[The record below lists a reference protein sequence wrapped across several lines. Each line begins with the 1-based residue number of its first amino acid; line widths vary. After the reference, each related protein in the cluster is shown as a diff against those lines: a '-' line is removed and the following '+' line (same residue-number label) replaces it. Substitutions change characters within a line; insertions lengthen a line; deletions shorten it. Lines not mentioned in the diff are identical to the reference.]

1 MTITIFQKIGRVV
14 LSIFFVYYSV
24 GVYAQTHECGFGI
37 GGSNYSGDIVKLVD
51 IRNFRPAG
59 QLYYRLNI
67 NKVSS
72 LKFATSLGILTA
84 SDSKYNTAM
93 ADYRNARFS
102 TIYNDINV
110 MYEYNFL
117 DFCYTEKN
125 NGNHFSPYITA
136 GIGIL
141 NYKSTISNPDYKV
154 NTIAQPTIPFGG
166 GIKYRT
172 NAHLIINFQIT
183 ANKTFTDS
191 IDGLYNTTGSTKQIT
206 NNHDSDWY
214 YYTGISVGYIFW
226 KVVCPR

>member
-14 LSIFFVYYSV
+14 LSIFFVYYSL
-24 GVYAQTHECGFGI
+24 GAYAQTHECGFGI
-37 GGSNYSGDIVKLVD
+37 GGSNYSGDIVKLAD

-59 QLYYRLNI
+59 QLYYRLNF

-93 ADYRNARFS
+93 ADYRNASFS

-206 NNHDSDWY
+206 NSHDSDWY